1 MKSRTS
7 LIIVK
12 PAKSLVRAAD
22 QPVPETVK
30 SDSKLTFISSSAPQ
44 AASSSKSVALVRAV
58 EPVVDEILGFSEVIV
73 AIDHMPCTPPAV
85 AGRSARTQTLH
96 QVQYTFDPEKK
107 VLISNTFGA
116 EIRNLRSQHKS
127 FDRQGTISCK
137 INFEIDQFVF
147 RDVLPGNMTSR
158 TSLIIVK
165 SAKLMLIRW
174 KGTVG
179 LRLDN
184 IIIKEGAFI
193 NFLSSLIASNVVP
206 DLQKNKT
213 LLQTVVIEDQYWEPV
228 PPGFKKVQLYIR
240 CRGPMQSKTGKI
252 CKLLQLESGFK
263 VPPSAETLGTWKLDT
278 VSGPTSKH
286 FEMDGNS
293 GTIAMSSA
301 GQQQRYKAWPPSTL
315 KRRRPSDCT
324 AH

>member
-44 AASSSKSVALVRAV
+44 AASYSKSVALVRAI

-73 AIDHMPCTPPAV
+73 ALDLMPCTPPAV
-85 AGRSARTQTLH
+85 AGRNARTQTLH

-127 FDRQGTISCK
+127 FDRQGIISCE

-147 RDVLPGNMTSR
+147 RDVLPGNMKSR
-158 TSLIIVK
+158 TSLIIVR
-165 SAKLMLIRW
+165 SAKLSLIRW

-184 IIIKEGAFI
+184 IVLKEGVMI
-193 NFLSSLIASNVVP
+193 NFPPSLIALNVVS
-206 DLQKNKT
+206 DMQQNKT
-213 LLQTVVIEDQYWEPV
+213 LLQTVVDGYALRPADARLKTQAEFHIPDGLAMQFYCRKQTSSQTKTVEAFRAWAKLHHDDLARNQYNLMA
-228 PPGFKKVQLYIR
+228 KQ
-240 CRGPMQSKTGKI
+240 
-252 CKLLQLESGFK
+252 
-263 VPPSAETLGTWKLDT
+263 
-278 VSGPTSKH
+278 
-286 FEMDGNS
+286 
-293 GTIAMSSA
+293 
-301 GQQQRYKAWPPSTL
+301 
-315 KRRRPSDCT
+315 
-324 AH
+324 